1 MVMIKVFFCMLMFAG
16 LSLAQD
22 AASAQKAA
30 RELSGAVKTGDMMWM
45 VEKMYPA
52 LKNKLAH
59 NLNGG
64 MKELEDIFRKMGETI
79 KQQGIKLEAFD
90 VMSPVG
96 EYSVKG
102 NTEKLVVLP
111 TRTVVSVK
119 NPQTGQTVRVEKKG
133 FLYAIA
139 KIGTDAW
146 SFIDGAT
153 INLNDLRNLIYDVP
167 LNIVQPPVSQKIL
180 P

>member
-1 MVMIKVFFCMLMFAG
+1 MIKVLFCLLMFAG
-16 LSLAQD
+16 LSMAQD

-52 LKNKLAH
+52 MKNKLAH
-59 NLNGG
+59 NLKGG
-64 MKELEDIFRKMGETI
+64 MKELEETYRKMGEII

-90 VMSPVG
+90 VMAPVG
-96 EYSVKG
+96 EYSVKA

-111 TRTVVSVK
+111 TRTIVAVK
-119 NPQTGQTVRVEKKG
+119 NPQTGQMVRIEKLG
-133 FLYAIA
+133 FLYAVS
-139 KIGTDAW
+139 KIGENEPW
-146 SFIDGAT
+146 YFIDGAT
-153 INLNDLRNLIYDVP
+153 IKVNDLRNLIYDVP